1 MNKLILGFVL
11 GCAVGAVVVMYW
23 GYPAVVSAVEEAGW
37 AQTPLPITVEETEP
51 AAELLPQR
59 ALYNQRELLDNQTG
73 ALLAGRPGQVDLY
86 FLGIGGDGSQGVFR
100 REVEFVRDQFD
111 HRFGTQGRS
120 LTLINS
126 GVSAETTPLATTTSI
141 RAALAAIAARMN
153 PDEDVLFVFLT
164 SHGSEDH
171 QLLLNQGGVDLRSL
185 SATQLAAM
193 LAELPLRWKVVVI
206 SACYSG
212 GFIPALAHDDTLVIT
227 AAAADRTSFG
237 CTDLADFTYFGE
249 AYFKQALADT
259 DDFAAAFDAAR
270 ITVGARELSEGIVGD
285 ETSQPQI
292 HRPQPLLAQ
301 LQRWREQRL
310 P

>member
-1 MNKLILGFVL
+1 M
-11 GCAVGAVVVMYW
+11 
-23 GYPAVVSAVEEAGW
+23 
-37 AQTPLPITVEETEP
+37 
-51 AAELLPQR
+51 
-59 ALYNQRELLDNQTG
+59 YNQRELLDEQAA
-73 ALLAGRPGQVDLY
+73 ALQPGRPGRVDLY

-100 REVEFVRDQFD
+100 REVEFVKDQFD
-111 HRFGTQGRS
+111 QRFGTRGRS
-120 LTLINS
+120 LALINS
-126 GVSAETTPLATTTSI
+126 GVSAAATPLATTTSI
-141 RAALAAIAARMN
+141 RAALAAIAERMD
-153 PDEDVLFVFLT
+153 PDEDVLFVYLT

-171 QLLLNQGGVDLRSL
+171 HLLLNQEGVDLRSL
-185 SATQLAAM
+185 SAKELASM

-249 AYFKQALADT
+249 AYFKEALAAT
-259 DDFAAAFDAAR
+259 DDFAAAFDTAR
-270 ITVGARELSEGIVGD
+270 VTVAARELSEGIVGQ

-292 HRPQPLLAQ
+292 HRPQALLAQ
-301 LQRWREQRL
+301 LQRWREQRG